1 MSFKNAERLHRLS
14 NIQLGLERGPTVHL
28 AEANEKWKRAF
39 SDEAYFI
46 FDHLRDESLR
56 LFHIGS
62 TSVPGIVAKP
72 IIDILGSVGSFSE
85 LDQKK
90 QIFESIGYEYKGEY
104 GIEGRRYCVLYSPDE
119 ITAFV
124 HLHIFEHKHPEIF
137 KHLLFRDYLRKND
150 AAAKAYEAL
159 KIDLARIQKIERSK
173 YSDAK
178 NEVISYLQRTAE
190 SHENKNQKILAIIGA
205 SEGHENTKKYLTEKF
220 GGKDLEVVDLF
231 DGGLKPYSYKG
242 IPDDLFFSTIG
253 KLIQSDLTVLATPV
267 YWYAMSG
274 VMKDFID
281 RFSNLMSGKYKHL
294 GEALYGKRIKVLS
307 TGYDQVLPLG
317 FEVPFAG
324 TAIYF
329 GMDYMGA
336 EYRSTQEVLK

>member
-1 MSFKNAERLHRLS
+1 MSFKNVDRLQKLS
-14 NIQLGLERGPTVHL
+14 NAQLGLERGPTVHL
-28 AEANEKWKRAF
+28 AESNTRWKRSF

-62 TSVPGIVAKP
+62 TSIPGIVAKP
-72 IIDILGSVGSFSE
+72 IIDILGAVSSLSE

-90 QIFESIGYEYKGEY
+90 EIFESIGYEYKGEY
-104 GIEGRRYCVLYSPDE
+104 GIQGRRYCVLYNPDKT
-119 ITAFV
+119 TAFV
-124 HLHIFEHKHPEIF
+124 HLHIFEHRHPEIS
-137 KHLLFRDYLRKND
+137 KHLLFRDYLRKNTT
-150 AAAKAYEAL
+150 AAKEYEAL
-159 KIDLARIQKIERSK
+159 KIDLARVQKIERSK

-178 NEVISYLQRTAE
+178 NEIISRLQRSAG
-190 SHENKNQKILAIIGA
+190 SHEIKNQKILAIVGA
-205 SEGHENTKKYLTEKF
+205 SEGHQNTKKYLADKF
-220 GGKDLEVVDLF
+220 VGKDLEIVDLF
-231 DGGLKPYSYKG
+231 NVGLKPYSYQG
-242 IPDDLFFSTIG
+242 IPDDLFFSTIE
-253 KLIQSDLTVLATPV
+253 KLIWSDLTVLATPV

-307 TGYDQVLPLG
+307 TGYDPSLPLG

-336 EYRSTQEVLK
+336 EYRSTQEVCK

>member
-1 MSFKNAERLHRLS
+1 MSFKNTERLHGFS

-28 AEANEKWKRAF
+28 SESNERWKRAF

-62 TSVPGIVAKP
+62 TSIPGIVAKP
-72 IIDILGSVGSFSE
+72 IIDILGSVGSLSD
-85 LDQKK
+85 LDKK
-90 QIFESIGYEYKGEY
+90 KEIFESIGYEYKGEY
-104 GIEGRRYCVLYSPDE
+104 GIQGRRYCVLYSPDKT
-119 ITAFV
+119 TAFV
-124 HLHIFEHKHPEIF
+124 HLHFFEHENAEVS
-137 KHLLFRDYLRKND
+137 KHLLFRDYLRKNG
-150 AAAKAYEAL
+150 AAAKEYEAL

-178 NEVISYLQRTAE
+178 NEVIARLQRSAE
-190 SHENKNQKILAIIGA
+190 LHEEKDQKILAIIGA
-205 SEGHENTKKYLTEKF
+205 SEGHQNTKKYLTEKF
-220 GGKDLEVVDLF
+220 TGRNFEIVDLF
-231 DGGLKPYSYKG
+231 DGGLKPYSYQG
-242 IPDDLFFSTIG
+242 IPDDLFFSTIE

-274 VMKDFID
+274 LMKDFID
-281 RFSNLMSGKYKHL
+281 RFSNLMSGKYKYL
-294 GEALYGKRIKVLS
+294 GEALYGKQIKVLS
-307 TGYDQVLPLG
+307 TGYDSALPLG

-336 EYRSTQEVLK
+336 EYSSTQGAKL